1 MTQRPS
7 GAVGAVTGVLR
18 NQSPLTGSSMRAYE
32 WELSLLRFH
41 HQAESDALSIPDPG
55 PAGFD
60 FVLPEDPEAEALW
73 ALARDVMWRRA
84 LMKDG

>member
-7 GAVGAVTGVLR
+7 GAMGAVTGVLR

-32 WELSLLRFH
+32 WELR
-41 HQAESDALSIPDPG
+41 HQAESDELPDPG

-60 FVLPEDPEAEALW
+60 FVLPDDDPEAETLW
-73 ALARDVMWRRA
+73 ALARDFMWRRA